1 MKEELKVF
9 FNNEFEIKVL
19 DKNFY
24 SYLFAKIVDLK
35 QKQKESKNVDEK
47 S

>member
-24 SYLFAKIVDLK
+24 SSLFAKIGDLK
-35 QKQKESKNVDEK
+35 QRQTELQNNVSK

>member
-1 MKEELKVF
+1 MKEQLKVF

-24 SYLFAKIVDLK
+24 SSLFAKIVNLK
-35 QKQKESKNVDEK
+35 QGQKESQNVDEK